1 MYYLYIYILALF
13 ILSNFI
19 IKTLEDFM
27 GSYEFITFISTLAY
41 SISQNKTQEEV
52 ELLALF
58 FTQLGDTL
66 ATLSNINF
74 KWYTIEKKTIIELFL
89 TIIAF
94 WYLFMVPMVGLEPTW
109 FPAGF
114 WVQCVYQFRHI
125 GKLNYQYILAH
136 ILAIVYCLLNIF

>member
-19 IKTLEDFM
+19 IILEDFM

-41 SISQNKTQEEV
+41 SISQNKAQEEV

-74 KWYTIEKKTIIELFL
+74 K
-89 TIIAF
+89 
-94 WYLFMVPMVGLEPTW
+94 
-109 FPAGF
+109 
-114 WVQCVYQFRHI
+114 
-125 GKLNYQYILAH
+125 
-136 ILAIVYCLLNIF
+136 

>member
-1 MYYLYIYILALF
+1 
-13 ILSNFI
+13 
-19 IKTLEDFM
+19 M

-74 KWYTIEKKTIIELFL
+74 KWYTI
-89 TIIAF
+89 
-94 WYLFMVPMVGLEPTW
+94 
-109 FPAGF
+109 
-114 WVQCVYQFRHI
+114 
-125 GKLNYQYILAH
+125 
-136 ILAIVYCLLNIF
+136 

>member
-19 IKTLEDFM
+19 IILEDFM

-74 KWYTIEKKTIIELFL
+74 K
-89 TIIAF
+89 
-94 WYLFMVPMVGLEPTW
+94 
-109 FPAGF
+109 
-114 WVQCVYQFRHI
+114 
-125 GKLNYQYILAH
+125 
-136 ILAIVYCLLNIF
+136 

>member
-19 IKTLEDFM
+19 IKTLGDFM

-74 KWYTIEKKTIIELFL
+74 KWYTI
-89 TIIAF
+89 
-94 WYLFMVPMVGLEPTW
+94 
-109 FPAGF
+109 
-114 WVQCVYQFRHI
+114 
-125 GKLNYQYILAH
+125 
-136 ILAIVYCLLNIF
+136 